1 MADKKSIVIYLL
13 IIFIICIL
21 LIMPFDLKKDKKD
34 DTEKTIYGIVKE
46 NNKSFIVLE
55 DTDTK
60 EKVYVKRTMEA
71 QEGDIVVIKYVDDI
85 NNCEYEI
92 IGNNR
97 DYTEPI
103 TSNTTTTTESRT
115 ISTTTSTTTTKTTK
129 VVKNK
134 KTSKIKTTSVAVIA
148 KNEDEL
154 LTSIEKD
161 VDNDIKEEN
170 QGKIKS
176 TFIKLVDF
184 IFYEGEIKGYT
195 FKDLT
200 DKGKAKVVYY
210 ALKVDGKIDDK
221 WPGYKETISDKMK
234 NIKTKLL
241 AKYMEI
247 TTNTCTKHPS
257 LCDALKSDF
266 QLLKNTYSYT
276 WDIIKNAF
284 NEYIKPTGTNLI
296 QKLKEWYQV
305 YSGK

>member
-1 MADKKSIVIYLL
+1 
-13 IIFIICIL
+13 
-21 LIMPFDLKKDKKD
+21 MPFDLKKEKKD
-34 DTEKTIYGIVKE
+34 ETEKTIYGIVKE
-46 NNKSFIVLE
+46 NNKSFVVLE

-71 QEGDIVVIKYVDDI
+71 QEGDIIVIKYVDDI

-97 DYTEPI
+97 EFTEPV
-103 TSNTTTTTESRT
+103 TSNTTTTE
-115 ISTTTSTTTTKTTK
+115 ITTTSTTTTTTTTTK

-134 KTSKIKTTSVAVIA
+134 KTSKVKTTSVAVIA

-161 VDNDIKEEN
+161 VDNNIKEEN

-176 TFIKLVDF
+176 AFIKLVDF
-184 IFYEGEIKGYT
+184 IFYDGEIKGYK
-195 FKDLT
+195 FKELT
-200 DKGKAKVVYY
+200 DKGKAKVIYY
-210 ALKVDGKIDDK
+210 ALKIDGKIDDK
-221 WPGYKETISDKMK
+221 WPGYKETISSKMK
-234 NIKTKLL
+234 NIKSRLIS
-241 AKYMEI
+241 KYMEI
-247 TTNTCTKHPS
+247 TTNVCTKHPD
-257 LCDALKSDF
+257 LCDSLKSDF
-266 QLLKNTYSYT
+266 QLLKNTYKYT
-276 WDIIKNAF
+276 WEAIKGAF